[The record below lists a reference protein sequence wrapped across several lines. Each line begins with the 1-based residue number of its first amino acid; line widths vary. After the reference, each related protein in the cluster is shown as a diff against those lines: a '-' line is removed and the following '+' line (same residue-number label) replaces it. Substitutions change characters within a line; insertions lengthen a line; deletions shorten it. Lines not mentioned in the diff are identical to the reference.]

1 MFSEDFSF
9 SMTEAYTDKL
19 KKTMKGGTNNSSII
33 SLDITVS
40 DSENPF
46 IATEEYKKVMQGG
59 SIKINTHQS
68 DSDSF
73 GVTYHG
79 GALDDS
85 SDEFDSGSELIDDE
99 FSTSSSSTDEIID
112 DIEFS
117 QSEESDF
124 TSYERYKKNK
134 DKKKSSTQSPFQRP
148 PQQPAPQQSAP
159 QQETQ
164 SSDKLS
170 TSDEKKDEKSKY
182 VFSKSS
188 DVVMDN
194 NNYETSSLRTSD
206 IKVLNVKSAYNKQSR
221 SKKGS
226 KKRKGSK
233 KGSKN

>member
-148 PQQPAPQQSAP
+148 PQQSAP